1 MRNFQDSF
9 EIHKRSFISAFS
21 ICMTVSLNWFL
32 IITFRL
38 NDMEEMNIID
48 AVVSRLIREIG
59 DLFKVTETLHSRRK
73 SAFLRTLD
81 KSEVPVKGFQMKF
94 LKWCHKLQSIANWKW
109 KIWLHCCIVFL
120 SSVSRKNV
128 VYHGK

>member
-1 MRNFQDSF
+1 
-9 EIHKRSFISAFS
+9 
-21 ICMTVSLNWFL
+21 
-32 IITFRL
+32 
-38 NDMEEMNIID
+38 MEEMNIID

-94 LKWCHKLQSIANWKW
+94 LKWCHKLQSIANWK
-109 KIWLHCCIVFL
+109 
-120 SSVSRKNV
+120 
-128 VYHGK
+128 